1 MGRNTS
7 GSLGSHIGEL
17 RQLDEE
23 NKIIDL
29 RKAIDEG
36 LNSGRAQHFDPQKHL
51 TSLKARM
58 MDLKGKL

>member
-1 MGRNTS
+1 MERNTPR
-7 GSLGSHIGEL
+7 SLGNPFGEL
-17 RQLDEE
+17 RQLDKE
-23 NKIIDL
+23 NKINDL

-36 LNSGRAQHFDPQKHL
+36 LNSGRAQDFDPQKHL